1 MSGDNTWAALETAAG
16 RVARDMDSQ
25 EMASM
30 LFGYATLSV
39 LQDVDQSSIYA
50 VAWNLVCGLEVRDF
64 NQEQLRILF
73 HAHLM
78 HRFLGFLRLLTVTY
92 PAWLMKEAR
101 DAWMHNVQNHTTV
114 SRAH

>member
-1 MSGDNTWAALETAAG
+1 MGG
-16 RVARDMDSQ
+16 ARDRGGAGGSGHGLTGDGKHVIWV
-25 EMASM
+25 
-30 LFGYATLSV
+30 FGYATLSV